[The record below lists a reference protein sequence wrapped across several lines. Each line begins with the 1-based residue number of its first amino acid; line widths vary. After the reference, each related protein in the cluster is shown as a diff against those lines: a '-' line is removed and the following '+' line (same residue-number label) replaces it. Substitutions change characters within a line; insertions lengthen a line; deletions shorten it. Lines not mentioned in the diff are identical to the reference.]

1 MKGEELRKLIG
12 APVYIECS
20 SKTQQVHTC
29 SLNLLKVLKVKGSH
43 DLIDVSLCIQNVKA
57 VFDAAIKVVL
67 QPPKQKK
74 KEIEVTKQV
83 AEYCRS
89 SGTARKIG
97 LILLRCRSTIVD
109 EADPVDR

>member
-1 MKGEELRKLIG
+1 LIY
-12 APVYIECS
+12 YIGVTD
-20 SKTQQVHTC
+20 KQ
-29 SLNLLKVLKVKGSH
+29 VLKEQSNRAH
-43 DLIDVSLCIQNVKA
+43 LINKA
-57 VFDAAIKVVL
+57 K
-67 QPPKQKK
+67 KRKK